1 MNTTPAANN
10 QLSTPPAQIF
20 QIRPPA
26 PNGTGGVRR
35 NIFGGEPA
43 PAPLA
48 PLAPLVAPG
57 APPRLDVVAGPR
69 ERVGD
74 IHGRAWLNGYDDVP
88 QTP

>member
-20 QIRPPA
+20 QIRPSA
-26 PNGTGGVRR
+26 PNGIGGVRR
-35 NIFGGEPA
+35 NIFGGES
-43 PAPLA
+43 A

-57 APPRLDVVAGPR
+57 APPRLDIVAVPH
-69 ERVGD
+69 EMAGD
-74 IHGRAWLNGYDDVP
+74 IHGRAWLNAYDDVP

>member
-20 QIRPPA
+20 QIRPSV
-26 PNGTGGVRR
+26 PNGIGGVRR
-35 NIFGGEPA
+35 NIFGGEP
-43 PAPLA
+43 A

-57 APPRLDVVAGPR
+57 APPRLDIVAVPH
-69 ERVGD
+69 EMAGD
-74 IHGRAWLNGYDDVP
+74 IHGRAWLNAYDDVP

>member
-20 QIRPPA
+20 QIRPSA

-35 NIFGGEPA
+35 NIFGGG

-48 PLAPLVAPG
+48 SLAPLVAPG
-57 APPRLDVVAGPR
+57 APPRLDIVAVPH
-69 ERVGD
+69 EMAGD
-74 IHGRAWLNGYDDVP
+74 IHGRAWLNAYDDVP

>member
-1 MNTTPAANN
+1 MNTTPTANN

-26 PNGTGGVRR
+26 PNGAGGVRR

-43 PAPLA
+43 PLP
-48 PLAPLVAPG
+48 PLVAPG
-57 APPRLDVVAGPR
+57 APPRLDVVAVPR

-74 IHGRAWLNGYDDVP
+74 IHGRAWLNAYDDVP